1 MNAHVDNAGFEQLS
15 ASWGEHLCDIYYND
29 LDAPSKVIYDDAMG
43 IIVADCICQIDNT
56 PYELSIDRLTSS
68 AINENVP
75 GSEPQETDNITKT
88 VIDYTTLSAPD
99 QAKLD
104 AFNQLLIDK
113 CW

>member
-15 ASWGEHLCDIYYND
+15 ASWGEHLCDIYYDD

-43 IIVADCICQIDNT
+43 VIVADCICQIDNT

-68 AINENVP
+68 AINIVV
-75 GSEPQETDNITKT
+75 DDVTKT
-88 VIDYTTLSAPD
+88 VIDYTALPAAD

-104 AFNQLLIDK
+104 AFNQLLIDN